1 MPESEQPQD
10 IVGDSRVVRIF
21 SIHPAAPESCVE
33 VGDVWQ
39 GEDGTLHGSG
49 MAAVMLFE
57 PSSLIRYKSAS
68 LMMDVSPLTVF
79 YHRLFRSS
87 FFLPEFM
94 EGKGRA

>member
-1 MPESEQPQD
+1 MPESDQPQD
-10 IVGDSRVVRIF
+10 LVGDSRVVRIF

-39 GEDGTLHGSG
+39 GDDGTLHGSG
-49 MAAVMLFE
+49 LAAVMLFE
-57 PSSLIRYKSAS
+57 PGHLIRYRSAS
-68 LMMDVSPLTVF
+68 LAMDVSPLTVF
-79 YHRLFRSS
+79 FQRMFRSS

>member
-1 MPESEQPQD
+1 MPEPGQSQD

-39 GEDGTLHGSG
+39 GEEGTLHGSG

-68 LMMDVSPLTVF
+68 LAMDVSPLTVF

-87 FFLPEFM
+87 FFLPEFI
-94 EGKGRA
+94 EDQGRA